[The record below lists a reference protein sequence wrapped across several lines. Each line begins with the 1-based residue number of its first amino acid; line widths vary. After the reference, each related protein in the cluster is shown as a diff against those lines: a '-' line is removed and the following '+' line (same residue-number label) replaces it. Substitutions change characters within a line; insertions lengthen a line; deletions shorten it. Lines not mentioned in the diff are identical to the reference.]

1 MAISF
6 KLITLIQSLLYT
18 FCVNWYQ
25 TSSEKDDITFSTYSM
40 FVAFSLLY
48 IGSDGNTK
56 KQLGEVFGFSKINE
70 IEFDDAILSLVEH
83 DSKAKEVIVQ
93 ISNGIWLDKNIMFK
107 EEYKKHVE
115 KLKCEIRNADF
126 RHFPEDGR
134 QEINKYIEN
143 ATRNVIVDFLKPGS
157 ITSDT
162 VSVIVNA
169 IYFKGE
175 WKTEFDLMKEPFLF
189 DNKQQ
194 EVVGMEKE
202 KLETSAVF
210 DELYTAVNIPYKD
223 NGYSMVIIMPE
234 NMKKFEKKYM
244 NKKDKESKLKDIVN
258 DVRKRYPE
266 NRKVKLPKF
275 KIETSISMN
284 KQLKKLGVKEAFTEN
299 ANFNKITPTQIYISE
314 ALHKCVVE
322 VDEKGSEAA
331 AVTVVIM
338 NGIFSCADC
347 FFNEPP
353 PPRPVI
359 IDKPF
364 FFFIVGGEM
373 EVPLFFG
380 KISHPTI

>member
-48 IGSDGNTK
+48 IGSDRKTK

-70 IEFDDAILSLVEH
+70 TEFDDAILSLVEH

-93 ISNGIWLDKNIMFK
+93 ISNGIWLDKNTPFR
-107 EEYKKHVE
+107 EEYKKHLE

-126 RHFPEDGR
+126 GNFPDEGR

-143 ATRNVIVDFLKPGS
+143 ATRNVIVDFLQPDS

-244 NKKDKESKLKDIVN
+244 NRKDKESKLKDIVN

-284 KQLKKLGVKEAFTEN
+284 KQLQELGVTDAFTGN
-299 ANFNKITPTQIYISE
+299 ANFKKMTETPIYISK

-331 AVTVVIM
+331 ATTVVI
-338 NGIFSCADC
+338 NDIFFCADC